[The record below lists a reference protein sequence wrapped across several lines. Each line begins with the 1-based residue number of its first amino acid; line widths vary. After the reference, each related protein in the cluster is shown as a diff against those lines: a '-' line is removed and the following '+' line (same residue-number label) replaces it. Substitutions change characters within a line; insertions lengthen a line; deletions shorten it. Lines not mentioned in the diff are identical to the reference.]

1 MKHITMWVVV
11 AFTVIP
17 LAAQPRLTIGASA
30 RTGLEVTIYQA
41 NIGLV
46 KDTRS
51 FTLQQGG

>member
-1 MKHITMWVVV
+1 MKQIATWAVV
-11 AFTVIP
+11 AVTVIP